1 MDSSTR
7 SSFGRVGVLPCG
19 IMPFLAHPPLQP
31 LIRSIPVAEH
41 SVNVSA
47 AFWEPLCR
55 VAGRG
60 EAFSALFAGRSSIRI
75 SRQWLW
81 AADGVSPEVRTL
93 AILPWGYPSGAR
105 ARIHEAWLARLPEIA
120 EKTGRTGLTWTRYHQ
135 DLVDCGGLGISTITK
150 LAHFR
155 GQTFAG
161 RSALILDQR
170 ILGVLQADRWGELRE
185 LTGLRYHN
193 AAANYLQYLEVLHGV
208 AVVGGYAAAQLEF
221 FLFALGDS
229 F

>member
-1 MDSSTR
+1 
-7 SSFGRVGVLPCG
+7 
-19 IMPFLAHPPLQP
+19 MPFLAHPPLQP

-60 EAFSALFAGRSSIRI
+60 EAFSALFAAHSHCRG
-75 SRQWLW
+75 
-81 AADGVSPEVRTL
+81 VRTL